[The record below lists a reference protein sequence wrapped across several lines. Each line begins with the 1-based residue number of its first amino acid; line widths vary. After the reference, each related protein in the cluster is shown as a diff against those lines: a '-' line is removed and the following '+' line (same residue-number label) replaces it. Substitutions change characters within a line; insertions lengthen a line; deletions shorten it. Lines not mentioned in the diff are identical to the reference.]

1 MDFQHWLNSRQS
13 RRNVLRQLGMLAGAS
28 LFLDACTTT
37 PPPVVTKPK
46 GIADG
51 IQHILVA
58 CQENRSFDTY
68 FGYYPKAGRFGVP
81 SGYSQPDGTGGTV
94 TPHHF
99 FLHSTLDASHSWQA
113 IHSEWNHGAMNG
125 FVITDGTK
133 ALGYYDGSDLPY
145 YYALADS
152 FTLCGTYFSY
162 QLGPTF
168 PNRIA
173 LWAGTSGGM
182 TTNYRPP
189 LGSLEWPTIVDLL
202 DAQHVS
208 WKCYNLGLG
217 GGNIPELVY
226 INTLPF
232 FKRWQQDPRLHF
244 KEDDY
249 YNDLKHGTLPQVTF
263 LISDPFT
270 SEHPLTDIEFGQ
282 KKMAKVI
289 NALMNSSL
297 WTSSVLFLTYDEG
310 GGFFDHVPPPQ
321 VDAYG
326 MGMRVPTLIISP
338 WVRRGR
344 VSGQLYEHSSLLKFI
359 ERRFGLPTLASV
371 NHLFDRSTPGT
382 NNDAAHSQPFGPPA
396 PPRDG
401 LAQIGDFYD
410 EFEFSQD
417 PNYSP
422 RLPSFH

>member
-1 MDFQHWLNSRQS
+1 MAFSTSWWLA
-13 RRNVLRQLGMLAGAS
+13 RRTAPSTPILV
-28 LFLDACTTT
+28 TT
-37 PPPVVTKPK
+37 PRQEDLACHR
-46 GIADG
+46 GIRSPMAREG
-51 IQHILVA
+51 LSLRIIFSCISHWMLPILGKLSIV
-58 CQENRSFDTY
+58 NGPMD
-68 FGYYPKAGRFGVP
+68 
-81 SGYSQPDGTGGTV
+81 
-94 TPHHF
+94 
-99 FLHSTLDASHSWQA
+99 
-113 IHSEWNHGAMNG
+113 G

-182 TTNYRPP
+182 TTNDRPP

-321 VDAYG
+321 VDAVHDQ
-326 MGMRVPTLIISP
+326 RI
-338 WVRRGR
+338 
-344 VSGQLYEHSSLLKFI
+344 H
-359 ERRFGLPTLASV
+359 LPR
-371 NHLFDRSTPGT
+371 H
-382 NNDAAHSQPFGPPA
+382 
-396 PPRDG
+396 
-401 LAQIGDFYD
+401 
-410 EFEFSQD
+410 
-417 PNYSP
+417 
-422 RLPSFH
+422 